1 MQEDDL
7 LGVLYLEIPYRYKF
21 SKKFKIDDWFV
32 VKPYDKAALTQEK
45 SIKARV
51 VVRYSANVKLT
62 QDVMKNIEGVEITRP
77 NSPKK
82 EFKTKL
88 RDISRELQ
96 DHEKEGFFHL
106 EDVEKKI
113 RARRRKNKN
122 ADVSAEQAKRGST
135 SQTQQGDRSA
145 SVLAWT
151 LTRKKQLDLGAYSRL
166 TQPLA
171 VEHKDQ
177 AVQRQ
182 RGRHPRRPLPGHEQ
196 GRRESRQRQR
206 RARQADAAHGQRP
219 HRPPGRNT
227 EPQEQAAGS
236 RRRPDDR

>member
-1 MQEDDL
+1 LTQIPFEKPLTYSYTKLTEDYIFKYAIVQEDDL

-32 VKPYDKAALTQEK
+32 VKPYDKAALNQEK

-51 VVRYSANVKLT
+51 VVRYNSNVKFT

-88 RDISRELQ
+88 KDISKELQ

-122 ADVSAEQAKRGST
+122 SDVSAEQAKRGST
-135 SQTQQGDRSA
+135 NQGDRSA
-145 SVLAWT
+145 SVLGWT
-151 LTRKKQLDLGAYSRL
+151 LTRKKQLDLGA
-166 TQPLA
+166 
-171 VEHKDQ
+171 
-177 AVQRQ
+177 
-182 RGRHPRRPLPGHEQ
+182 
-196 GRRESRQRQR
+196 
-206 RARQADAAHGQRP
+206 
-219 HRPPGRNT
+219 
-227 EPQEQAAGS
+227 
-236 RRRPDDR
+236 